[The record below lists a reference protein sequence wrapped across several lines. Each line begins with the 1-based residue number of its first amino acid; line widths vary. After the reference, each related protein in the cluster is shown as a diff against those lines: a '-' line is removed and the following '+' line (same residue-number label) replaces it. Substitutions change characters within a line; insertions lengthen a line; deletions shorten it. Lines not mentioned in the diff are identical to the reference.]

1 MPLPENGR
9 ALTRTKEKGI
19 YRRGRRYVVRARID
33 GREHKFA
40 ARSME
45 EAKRIRLA
53 AAVQPEGLLGQ
64 REAGGPAGRAPLLK
78 DYVETWLRRYRGRTD
93 SGIRASTK
101 REYRRDL
108 ELHVLPSLGQKRL
121 DEITQVHI
129 RRLVDDLLSGDDP
142 LAPGSVRN
150 AIAPLKALFASAVEW
165 GHLSANPAREVRL
178 PGTPKGRRPKALT
191 EPQLKR
197 LMKALPPD
205 GRLLVEFLSVT
216 GVRASEA
223 FGLRWHH
230 IDFAAGRASIEC
242 RRRGN
247 DIDVPKS
254 ESSNREVRLSPT
266 LVKHLRAARR
276 RAGAAAEDFVFL
288 SPHGRPIDHNN
299 FLRRTFRPACEQAGV
314 PWAGLHTLRHT
325 CATRLLRSD
334 VSAEKVALLLGHAS
348 PGFTV
353 KVYGHLGSEDL
364 PDPTLLDV

>member
-1 MPLPENGR
+1 MPASQKGR

-19 YRRGRRYVVRARID
+19 YRRGGRYVVRVRID

-40 ARSME
+40 ARSMA
-45 EAKRIRLA
+45 EAKTIRLA
-53 AAVQPEGLLGQ
+53 AALQPEGLLGQ
-64 REAGGPAGRAPLLK
+64 REVGGTAGRPPLLE
-78 DYVETWLRRYRGRTD
+78 DYIETWLQRYRGRTD
-93 SGIRASTK
+93 SGIRESTK

-108 ELHVLPSLGQKRL
+108 ELHVLPSLGRRRL

-129 RRLVDDLLSGDDP
+129 RRLVDDLLSGETP

-178 PGTPKGRRPKALT
+178 PGTPKGKRPKALT

-197 LMKALPPD
+197 LMKALPPE
-205 GRLLVEFLSVT
+205 GRLLVELLSVT
-216 GVRASEA
+216 GMRASEA

-230 IDFAAGRASIEC
+230 IDLAAGRASIEC
-242 RRRGN
+242 RRRGK
-247 DIDVPKS
+247 DIDAPKS
-254 ESSNREVRLSPT
+254 ESSNREVRLSPR
-266 LVKHLRAARR
+266 LVTHLRAAQRR
-276 RAGAAAEDFVFL
+276 TGATAEDFVFL
-288 SPHGRPIDHNN
+288 SPRGRPVDHNN
-299 FLRRTFRPACEQAGV
+299 FLKRTYRPACVKAGV

-353 KVYGHLGSEDL
+353 KVYGHLGSDDL
-364 PDPTLLDV
+364 PDPSLLDV